1 MLTAGVYRVV
11 ITPPIGIGMTGF
23 AGRGPSEGV
32 HDDLTATALALSDGE
47 RGLALVAL
55 DLLYLP
61 AGVVARIREAVGRR
75 AGLLPDSIHLLCS
88 HTHYGPE
95 VGNDTDP
102 PGDDVAVYREDLT
115 RKMAGA
121 VGAAWADRREARLSM
136 ATGDCRIGVN
146 RRERRPDGQIILGQN
161 PQGPCDRELH
171 VARLDA
177 ADGSP
182 LATIVGFACHPV
194 SQAGR
199 MTQLSADFPGRMRA
213 AAEALTGSPCVF
225 IQGAA
230 GNINPVQ
237 MEHSYEPA
245 RRLGN
250 ILGATVVQ
258 AYEEARPE
266 TAETVAALRADLPLP
281 AMTFPNVESGQAA
294 VAALEAEHRRLVESG
309 AASGSL
315 WWCEHR
321 LKRARAMLESRETG
335 RPLPP
340 VPAEVSA
347 FRIGPLG
354 AVTVPGELFCE
365 IGMRIKSAS
374 PLPYTLIAGYTNG
387 SVGYLPTVEAYSE
400 GGYEVT
406 HACRVDPPAGMMIE
420 AEAGRLLSE
429 VASISGR

>member
-1 MLTAGVYRVV
+1 MLTAGLCRVV

-32 HDDLTATALALSDGE
+32 QDDLTATALALSDGE
-47 RGLALVAL
+47 RSLALVTL

-61 AGVVARIREAVGRR
+61 AGLVACVREAAARR
-75 AGLLPDSIHLLCS
+75 TGLPPDAIHLLCS

-102 PGDDVAVYREDLT
+102 PNDEVAAYREDMT
-115 RKMAGA
+115 RKVVGA
-121 VGAAWADRREARLSM
+121 VAAAWAGRREARFAV
-136 ATGDCRIGVN
+136 ATGECRIGVN
-146 RRERRPDGQIILGQN
+146 RRERRPDGQIVLGQN
-161 PQGPCDRELH
+161 PAGPCDRELH

-194 SQAGR
+194 SHGGR
-199 MTQLSADFPGRMRA
+199 WTQLSADFPGRMRT
-213 AAEALTGSPCVF
+213 AAEALTGSPCLF

-245 RRLGN
+245 RRLGT
-250 ILGATVVQ
+250 ILGAAVVQ
-258 AYEEARPE
+258 AYEAAQPDVVG
-266 TAETVAALRADLPLP
+266 TVATLRADLPLP
-281 AMTFPNVESGQAA
+281 AMTFPDVPAGQAA

-309 AASGSL
+309 AAAGSL

-321 LKRARAMLESRETG
+321 VKRARAMLDSRETG
-335 RPLPP
+335 QPLPP

-347 FRIGPLG
+347 FRIGPVA

-365 IGMRIKSAS
+365 IGMRIKAAS

-387 SVGYLPTVEAYSE
+387 SVGYLPTMEAYSE

-406 HACRVDPPAGMMIE
+406 HACRVDPAAGEMIE
-420 AEAGRLLSE
+420 AEAGRLLAALRAE
-429 VASISGR
+429 